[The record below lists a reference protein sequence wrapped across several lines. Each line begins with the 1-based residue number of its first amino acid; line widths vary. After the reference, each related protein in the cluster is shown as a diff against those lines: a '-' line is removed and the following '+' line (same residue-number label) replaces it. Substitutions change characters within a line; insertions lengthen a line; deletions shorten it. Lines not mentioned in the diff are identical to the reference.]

1 MKGDILKFDH
11 GNNLL
16 DVQLGGCISI
26 EGLKKRFN
34 KLLGTKRNKP
44 KKNKKNKTR
53 RKLKR

>member
-1 MKGDILKFDH
+1 MNGDILKFDH

-26 EGLKKRFN
+26 KGFKKRFS
-34 KLLGTKRNKP
+34 KLFGT
-44 KKNKKNKTR
+44 KKNKRRNSKKKTR